1 MSKWTKVKAA
11 MLAATSVVAALQ
23 FGGCLGGEFLN
34 YNRILQLVAIGSI
47 FD

>member
-11 MLAATSVVAALQ
+11 MLAATTVVAALQ
-23 FGGCLGGEFLN
+23 FGGCLSGVINVQRLMA
-34 YNRILQLVAIGSI
+34 LVAIGSI

>member
-23 FGGCLGGEFLN
+23 FGGCLGFDFNL
-34 YNRILQLVAIGSI
+34 NRIMQLVAIGSI

>member
-11 MLAATSVVAALQ
+11 MFAATAVVAALQ
-23 FGGCLGGEFLN
+23 FGGCGFLN
-34 YNRILQLVAIGSI
+34 LNRVMELVAIGSI

>member
-11 MLAATSVVAALQ
+11 LLTATAAVAAFQ
-23 FGGCLGGEFLN
+23 FGGCLGGLFN
-34 YNRILQLVAIGSI
+34 WNRVIELVAIGSI

>member
-11 MLAATSVVAALQ
+11 MLAATTVVAALQ
-23 FGGCLGGEFLN
+23 FGGCLGGIFNL
-34 YNRILQLVAIGSI
+34 NRIYELVAIGSI

>member
-11 MLAATSVVAALQ
+11 MLAATTVVAALQ
-23 FGGCLGGEFLN
+23 FGGCLGSAIS
-34 YNRILQLVAIGSI
+34 YQRIIELVAIGSI

>member
-11 MLAATSVVAALQ
+11 MFAATSVVAALQ
-23 FGGCLGGEFLN
+23 FGGCLGGLLN
-34 YNRILQLVAIGSI
+34 YQRIMELVVIGSI